1 MKLKHKYL
9 KNVAVYCK
17 GKFYNFVDGEI
28 EVSEAEGIE
37 LLKNINICEVEEVS
51 EVNTEDKND
60 EDTKSSDIDV
70 NKEKAETGKNSGRK
84 GNK

>member
-17 GKFYNFVDGEI
+17 GKFYNFIDGEI

-37 LLKNINICEVEEVS
+37 LLKNINICEVKEEIS
-51 EVNTEDKND
+51 EVTNTEEKT
-60 EDTKSSDIDV
+60 ETSKSS
-70 NKEKAETGKNSGRK
+70 GKK